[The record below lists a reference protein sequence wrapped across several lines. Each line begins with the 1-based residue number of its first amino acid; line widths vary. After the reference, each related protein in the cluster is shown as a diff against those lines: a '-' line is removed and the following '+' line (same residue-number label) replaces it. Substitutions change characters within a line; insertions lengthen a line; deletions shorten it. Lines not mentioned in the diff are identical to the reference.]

1 MTASP
6 AEPTPPAP
14 TGDPSALTADLLG
27 VAVDPARLSAVAT
40 YLAEVLAS
48 ADLLRSLDL
57 GDDEPGP
64 VFDASWPRDIR

>member
-6 AEPTPPAP
+6 GEPTPPAP
-14 TGDPSALTADLLG
+14 TADPSPLVADLLG
-27 VAVDPARLSAVAT
+27 FAIDSARLPAVAA

-64 VFDASWPRDIR
+64 VFDAGRPRDIR